1 MISQT
6 AEYALRAIVYL
17 AERGETRVT
26 SRAIAET
33 TRIPPGYL
41 SKVLQS
47 LAQAGVVKGQRGLN
61 GGFSL
66 ARPPQEISLYEILE
80 VIDPIRRIRSCPLEL
95 EAHVERL
102 CPLHTRLDA
111 ALAEIERTFRES
123 TVADLLRWPTF
134 CPADQVGGDGAGD
147 AGGGAGGDAS
157 EER

>member
-1 MISQT
+1 M
-6 AEYALRAIVYL
+6 
-17 AERGETRVT
+17 AERGESRLT

-47 LAQAGVVKGQRGLN
+47 LAQAGVVNGQRGLN

-66 ARPPQEISLYEILE
+66 ARPPHEISLYEILE

-95 EAHVERL
+95 EAHAERL

-111 ALAEIERTFRES
+111 ALAEIERSFRET
-123 TVADLLRWPTF
+123 TVADLLHWPTF
-134 CPADQVGGDGAGD
+134 CSVDGDGNKGTAVDPPRD
-147 AGGGAGGDAS
+147 AG
-157 EER
+157 